1 MAMEVGMYFC
11 KGQKVNILVVDQNQK
26 AQQGNCKLNF
36 IWGKMRTI
44 AWEAAFQIV
53 LKFPPPKRRG
63 KCQYVCDYMQPN
75 MHFTQVCC

>member
-44 AWEAAFQIV
+44 VQEAAFQITAKHAPER
-53 LKFPPPKRRG
+53 LREMSA
-63 KCQYVCDYMQPN
+63 YM
-75 MHFTQVCC
+75 